1 MASKSVTVDQ
11 MLGIID
17 DSIKARNAKHGKDAA
32 PPSGPLLTFL
42 VGAGFSATAG
52 LSSVNHLVVS
62 LETFRK
68 NKTLTWFEIFDQ
80 TLDISLN
87 ERGLSGPE
95 LTDYY
100 FNLMGEVLPLPQSR
114 HDFITAAIQWASER
128 RVQMNIE
135 GILLANLM
143 IAGTGGNT
151 HFHPRRAKRHWMAK
165 SLTRHVFTTNFDEV
179 MPNTFYFGNQP
190 VEIIDS
196 VGRDIHSAAE
206 YPTVVYL
213 HGRHLHFDLRNT
225 RTELHAKKESK
236 KEHEADLF
244 DSFRKLLN
252 HTGLVVIGYAG
263 AKDKVTQTIIDALE
277 DGNSL
282 PYGLWWS
289 AYRDKKAIFPEVRNV
304 IEKSERAYI
313 LDPGKDAEQVMRSIS
328 KGAGL
333 DEVRAIER
341 WTNRLVTVNNA
352 VTKFLARASHDFR
365 KFNLSVVE
373 ALLMGD
379 DDSIQEVVSEWEEI
393 KDHVF
398 DHSDKLFV
406 IDVLENVTKVLIQ
419 AGKKD
424 LALEVFEELDDLIG
438 KMGNDDLLAKT
449 AFNYGH
455 LRVLLGD
462 IKKAGKNFNTALK
475 AYQNVGS
482 RLGEAQSLIALAN
495 LDIFQDKLNDAKRK
509 AVKAE
514 EIFNSYHFAKG
525 IGDSKAIRGTAE
537 SINGNYSKAQEL
549 LTSALDSHLED
560 GNPNEIIGDLRSIGH
575 LLISLDKTQ
584 EAHEKF
590 EEAYAKSKASNLNR
604 EIAHSQKALAEYFIA
619 ANQLNKAKEVLDLSK
634 ARFIDQFDFRG
645 LVAVEF
651 LLAVIHFRLEEIN
664 REECLGELNSLYN
677 KVHSHGFVRF
687 AKEIEQKIN
696 EI

>member
-1 MASKSVTVDQ
+1 MTMKSVTVDQ

-17 DSIKARNAKHGKDAA
+17 DSIKARNAKLGKNAA

-68 NKTLTWFEIFDQ
+68 NKSLTWFEIFDK

-225 RTELHAKKESK
+225 RTELHAEKENK
-236 KEHEADLF
+236 EEHEPDLF
-244 DSFRKLLN
+244 DNFRKLLN

-289 AYRDKKAIFPEVRNV
+289 AYRDEKAIFPEVMSV
-304 IEKSERAYI
+304 IEKSERAFI

-352 VTKFLARASHDFR
+352 VAKFLARASHDFR
-365 KFNLSVVE
+365 KFNLSAVE

-379 DDSIQEVVSEWEEI
+379 DDSIQEVVTEWEEI

-424 LALEVFEELDDLIG
+424 LALEVFEELDHLIG

-449 AFNYGH
+449 AFNYGQ

-462 IKKAGKNFNTALK
+462 LKKAGKNFNTALK

-482 RLGEAQSLIALAN
+482 RLGEAQSLIALAI
-495 LDIFQDKLNDAKRK
+495 LDIFQDKLNEAKRK
-509 AVKAE
+509 AAKAE

-525 IGDSKAIRGTAE
+525 IGDSKAIRGAVE
-537 SINGNYSKAQEL
+537 SINRNYTQAQEL
-549 LTSALDSHLED
+549 LTSALDSHIED
-560 GNPNEIIGDLRSIGH
+560 GNPNEIISDLRSIGH
-575 LLISLDKTQ
+575 LLITQNKTE

-619 ANQLNKAKEVLDLSK
+619 TNQLKKAKELLDMSK

-651 LLAVIHFRLEEIN
+651 LLTGVQFRLEEIN
-664 REECLGELNSLYN
+664 KKQYLKALNSLYT
-677 KVHSHGFVRF
+677 KVQSHGFVRF
-687 AKEIEQKIN
+687 AKEIEQKLN
-696 EI
+696 EL

>member
-1 MASKSVTVDQ
+1 MAKKSVTVDQ

-17 DSIKARNAKHGKDAA
+17 DSIKARNAKHGKNAA

-52 LSSVNHLVVS
+52 LSSVSHLVVS

-68 NKTLTWFEIFDQ
+68 NKLLTWFEIFDK

-87 ERGLSGPE
+87 ERGLNGPE

-143 IAGTGGNT
+143 IAGTGGST
-151 HFHPRRAKRHWMAK
+151 HFHPRREKRHWMAK
-165 SLTRHVFTTNFDEV
+165 ALTRHVFTTNFDEV

-225 RTELHAKKESK
+225 RTELHAEKENK
-236 KEHEADLF
+236 EEHEEDLF

-263 AKDKVTQTIIDALE
+263 AKDKVTQTIIDAIE

-289 AYRDKKAIFPEVRNV
+289 AYRDENAIYPEVRNV
-304 IEKSERAYI
+304 IEKSERAFI
-313 LDPGKDAEQVMRSIS
+313 LDPGKDAEQLMRSIS

-365 KFNLSVVE
+365 KFNLSAVE

-379 DDSIQEVVSEWEEI
+379 DDSIQEVVTEWEEI

-449 AFNYGH
+449 AFNYGQ

-462 IKKAGKNFNTALK
+462 VKKASKNFKTALK

-482 RLGEAQSLIALAN
+482 RLGEAQSLIALAK
-495 LDIFQDKLNDAKRK
+495 LDIFQDKLTEAWRK
-509 AVKAE
+509 AEKAE
-514 EIFNSYHFAKG
+514 EIFATFHFSKG
-525 IGDSKAIRGTAE
+525 IGDCKAIRGTVE
-537 SINGNYSKAQEL
+537 SINGNYSKAEEL
-549 LTSALDSHLED
+549 LNAALESHLED

-575 LLISLDKTQ
+575 LLVNTKRTD

-590 EEAYAKSKASNLNR
+590 EEAYTKSNESNLNR
-604 EIAHSQKALAEYFIA
+604 EIAHSQKALAEYYA
-619 ANQLNKAKEVLDLSK
+619 ATNQLKKAKRLLELSK

-645 LVAVEF
+645 LVEVE
-651 LLAVIHFRLEEIN
+651 LLLTDIQFSLKEVNQQEYLD
-664 REECLGELNSLYN
+664 ELKGLYD
-677 KVHSHGFVRF
+677 KVLSHGFLRLSN
-687 AKEIEQKIN
+687 EIDQKIHK
-696 EI
+696 I